1 MTHSKSNTT
10 FIIFKAYSEENDP
23 IDPYI
28 NILKN
33 EGYEANL
40 VPTLEFEYHN
50 FDVLN
55 HKLQKPQD
63 YSGMVITSP
72 RCVRGIVKCLADSKL
87 DENWHKK
94 PMFVVGETT
103 SRLVNKELGF
113 EPIGADSGNAM
124 ALIPIILKYELS
136 KPLLAPCGNLNLNIL
151 SDNIKTVKFENIE
164 VYRTIPHNNLKTN
177 LNMLLSQ
184 IKNQIGV
191 IFFSPSGFRAILDLM
206 PKQLFSQLHIF
217 AIGPT
222 TGAAIKE
229 AGFILTGACEKPK
242 PESMLEM
249 IQSFIK

>member
-1 MTHSKSNTT
+1 MSHSKSNTT
-10 FIIFKAYSEENDP
+10 FIIFKAYSEENEP

-28 NILKN
+28 SILKN
-33 EGYEANL
+33 QGYEAHL
-40 VPTLEFEYHN
+40 IPTLEFEYHN
-50 FDVLN
+50 FDILN
-55 HKLQKPQD
+55 HKLQNPHD

-72 RCVRGIVKCLADSKL
+72 RCARGVIKCLADSRL
-87 DENWHKK
+87 DENWLKK
-94 PMFVVGETT
+94 PIFVVGETT

-151 SDNIKTVKFENIE
+151 SDNINTVKFENIE

-177 LNMLLSQ
+177 LDILLSQ

-206 PKQLFSQLHIF
+206 PKQLFSQLYIF

-229 AGFILTGACEKPK
+229 AGYILTGICEKPK

-249 IQSFIK
+249 IQSFIE

>member
-1 MTHSKSNTT
+1 MSRSKSNTT
-10 FIIFKAYSEENDP
+10 FIICKAYSEENEP

-28 NILKN
+28 NILKKH
-33 EGYEANL
+33 GYEAHL
-40 VPTLEFEYHN
+40 IPTLEFEYHN
-50 FDVLN
+50 FDTLN

-72 RCVRGIVKCLADSKL
+72 RCARGIIKCLANNKL

-94 PMFVVGETT
+94 PIFVVGETT

-113 EPIGADSGNAM
+113 EPIGADSGNAT

-151 SDNIKTVKFENIE
+151 SDNIKTVKFDNIE

-177 LNMLLSQ
+177 LSMLLSQ
-184 IKNQIGV
+184 IKSQIGV
-191 IFFSPSGFRAILDLM
+191 IFFSPSGFRAIIDLM
-206 PKQLFSQLHIF
+206 PKQLFNQLHIF

-229 AGFILTGACEKPK
+229 AGYTLTGECEKPK

-249 IQSFIK
+249 IRSFIE